1 MEKNMNKIK
10 VFKLKSYKNKS
21 GKLVP
26 INFNREFPIK
36 VKRIFYIFGKK
47 NHYRGDHAH
56 KKCKQLFIPISGSI
70 SLVMKSN
77 DKEKIV
83 TLNSKNDKA
92 ILVSNLVW
100 CRLKFL
106 TKNAIV
112 MVACDRKYEF
122 NDYIDKYK
130 NFLQIKKNK

>member
-1 MEKNMNKIK
+1 MNKIK

-122 NDYIDKYK
+122 NDYIEKYK
-130 NFLQIKKNK
+130 NFKKIEKNK

>member
-1 MEKNMNKIK
+1 MNKIK
-10 VFKLKSYKNKS
+10 VFKLKSYKKKS

-130 NFLQIKKNK
+130 NFLKIKKNK

>member
-1 MEKNMNKIK
+1 MKKIQI
-10 VFKLKSYKNKS
+10 FKLKSYTKKS

-56 KKCKQLFIPISGSI
+56 KKCKQLFIPVSGSV
-70 SLVMKSN
+70 SLIMKTN
-77 DKEKIV
+77 DKEEIV
-83 TLNSKNDKA
+83 TLDSKNDKA
-92 ILVSNLVW
+92 ILVPNLVW

-106 TKNAIV
+106 TKNSIV
-112 MVACDRKYEF
+112 LVACDRKYEF
-122 NDYIDKYK
+122 KDYIDNYT
-130 NFLQIKKNK
+130 NFKKIEKNK